1 MKECVELPH
10 DSRIDSASLPRQ
22 YRKVLICFTAEC
34 STRPDATRNFS
45 KHLRHRGQ
53 LSDVLKLN
61 SGGGWSWMVAIAKAN
76 VQSLLPL
83 CRITLRTDQLNSTA
97 NTGSVVFTYT
107 GTLIIDNAITTCICS
122 LKIVQSNSPVMPQ
135 PRVNYFSFWPEIS
148 IRYFS
153 IIPFAPYY
161 SQKYIS
167 SRSSHS
173 SLCLFW
179 VIPPSLQQ
187 QS

>member
-10 DSRIDSASLPRQ
+10 DSRIDSAFLPRQ
-22 YRKVLICFTAEC
+22 YRNVLICFTAEY
-34 STRPDATRNFS
+34 SMRPDATRNFS

-61 SGGGWSWMVAIAKAN
+61 SGGVEVGW
-76 VQSLLPL
+76 LPL
-83 CRITLRTDQLNSTA
+83 PRLTYNHCCHYVGLLSDQINSTA

-122 LKIVQSNSPVMPQ
+122 LKIVQSNSPVRTQ
-135 PRVNYFSFWPEIS
+135 PRVNYFPFWPKIS

-161 SQKYIS
+161 SQNYIS

-179 VIPPSLQQ
+179 VIPSSLRQ